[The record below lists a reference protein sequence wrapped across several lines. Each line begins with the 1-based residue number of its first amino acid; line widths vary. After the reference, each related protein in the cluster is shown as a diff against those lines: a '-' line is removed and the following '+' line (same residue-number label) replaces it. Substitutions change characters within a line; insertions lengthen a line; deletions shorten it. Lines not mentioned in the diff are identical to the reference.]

1 MPRWLRYLLLLLL
14 GMGLG
19 VIYLWIRA
27 GLSDQGSLG
36 SGDWVVEDTLH
47 PTPRP
52 EPSTLKV
59 MFAGDMMFDRNI
71 RLAAEER
78 ILAANP
84 EASRAAALNQ
94 VDYNFVLE
102 DKLRSLLGAQ
112 DLVIANLEGPITDT
126 TSLSASTE
134 PGSTNNFFFTFDPA
148 VVEVLIANNVWLV
161 NLGNNHIL
169 NFDLDGLKQTDSYLQ
184 AAGVEWFGWV
194 GSENLYANWNRL
206 STVWEKHGFKLGLVN
221 YNQFGSQPLETAVA
235 EVERLV
241 DEVDWLIVYPH
252 WGLEYQTKANAVIQ
266 QQAHQFI
273 EAGADT
279 VIGAHPHVIQ
289 QVEEYQGKK
298 IYYSLG
304 NFIFD
309 QYFQPEVKQG
319 LLVQLEFDLS
329 QLEAESALGKELLD
343 DKSRQLKPIYSEF
356 YVEMVETGQTRLT
369 ASPAAQPAD

>member
-1 MPRWLRYLLLLLL
+1 
-14 GMGLG
+14 MGLG
-19 VIYLWIRA
+19 VIYLWVKA
-27 GLSDQGSLG
+27 GMSDQGSLG
-36 SGDWVVEDTLH
+36 SGDWVVEESLH
-47 PTPRP
+47 PTSSP
-52 EPSTLKV
+52 EPATLKII
-59 MFAGDMMFDRNI
+59 FTGDMMFDRNI
-71 RLAAEER
+71 RLAVEER
-78 ILAANP
+78 ALEAGSEASQAAVL
-84 EASRAAALNQ
+84 EASRTAALSK
-94 VDYNFVLE
+94 VDYNFVLG
-102 DKLRSLLGAQ
+102 DKLQNLLGAQ
-112 DLVIANLEGPITDT
+112 DLVVANLEGPITNN

-134 PGSTNNFFFTFDPA
+134 PGSTNNYFFTFDPA
-148 VVEVLIANNVWLV
+148 AVEVLTANNMWVV

-194 GSENLYANWNRL
+194 GPENLYASWNRP

-221 YNQFGSQPLETAVA
+221 YNQFGSQPFNTAVA
-235 EVERLV
+235 EVERLA

-252 WGLEYQTKANAVIQ
+252 WGIEYETEANAVIQ

-304 NFIFD
+304 NFVFD

-319 LLVQLEFDLS
+319 MLVQLEFDLS
-329 QLEAESALGKELLD
+329 EGKAESKLGAELIENENQQLE
-343 DKSRQLKPIYSEF
+343 PIYSEF
-356 YVEMVETGQTRLT
+356 YVEMLKTGQTRLT